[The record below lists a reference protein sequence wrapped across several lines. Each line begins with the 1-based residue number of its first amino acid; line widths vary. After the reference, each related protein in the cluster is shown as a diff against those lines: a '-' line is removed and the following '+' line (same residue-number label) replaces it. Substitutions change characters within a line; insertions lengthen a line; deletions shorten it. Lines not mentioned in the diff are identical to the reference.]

1 VLDAEGI
8 AADED
13 ALTLIARHADGGMRD
28 ALSVLDQCLSF
39 GEGAITAGR
48 VREVLGLVQ
57 DELYAEA
64 LGLVA
69 DQRPEGVFPL
79 VDRLVDAGADLT
91 EFIGGAGE
99 LLRALLMLQ
108 LGSAP
113 EGLTEA
119 VRQGL
124 ERYRDRLEPGDVV
137 RMLRLLTESEAQVRR
152 SANPRLAVETLLLRW
167 AMMDRTVDL
176 RDVLQG
182 WESPGR
188 PAPGPEG
195 AQAPP
200 RTGPASG
207 GQTSPETRILRD
219 ASPARSIS
227 AAPAAPTSRQEPT
240 GIAEAWPDIVAD
252 VRNRTR
258 FLGEALAGT
267 TPAPVE
273 GSTLPLV
280 LAESNP
286 LFAERIQAEAAAV
299 EEVVRRHTGQALRIR
314 VTVGGGREGA
324 AGPPP
329 RTMTE
334 SSLRADRLRSFRAK
348 DPALDTAADAL
359 DLEIVD

>member
-1 VLDAEGI
+1 
-8 AADED
+8 
-13 ALTLIARHADGGMRD
+13 
-28 ALSVLDQCLSF
+28 
-39 GEGAITAGR
+39 
-48 VREVLGLVQ
+48 
-57 DELYAEA
+57 
-64 LGLVA
+64 
-69 DQRPEGVFPL
+69 

-108 LGSAP
+108 LGTAP

-182 WESPGR
+182 RESPGR
-188 PAPGPEG
+188 TDPGPG
-195 AQAPP
+195 GGRAPS
-200 RTGPASG
+200 RTVPVAG
-207 GQTSPETRILRD
+207 GQTPPETRILRD
-219 ASPARSIS
+219 AGPTPAPTPSTP
-227 AAPAAPTSRQEPT
+227 ATPAAPTSRQAVA
-240 GIAEAWPDIVAD
+240 GIAEAWPDIVAE
-252 VRNRTR
+252 VRSRTR

-267 TPAPVE
+267 TPSPVE

-314 VTVGGGREGA
+314 VTVGEGRGGA
-324 AGPPP
+324 APPPP

>member
-1 VLDAEGI
+1 
-8 AADED
+8 
-13 ALTLIARHADGGMRD
+13 
-28 ALSVLDQCLSF
+28 
-39 GEGAITAGR
+39 
-48 VREVLGLVQ
+48 
-57 DELYAEA
+57 
-64 LGLVA
+64 
-69 DQRPEGVFPL
+69 
-79 VDRLVDAGADLT
+79 VDAGADLT

-108 LGSAP
+108 LGTAP

-124 ERYRDRLEPGDVV
+124 DRYRDRLEPGDVV
-137 RMLRLLTESEAQVRR
+137 RMLRLLTDSEAQIRR

-182 WESPGR
+182 RESPGR
-188 PAPGPEG
+188 SGPPPGGVPLPSRAAAAP
-195 AQAPP
+195 
-200 RTGPASG
+200 S
-207 GQTSPETRILRD
+207 GQTSAETRILRD
-219 ASPARSIS
+219 A
-227 AAPAAPTSRQEPT
+227 APAPFEPASAGPPPSASSQVPA
-240 GIAEAWPDIVAD
+240 GIAEVWADIVAD
-252 VRNRTR
+252 VRSRTR

-267 TPAPVE
+267 TPGPVE

-299 EEVVRRHTGQALRIR
+299 EEVVRRRTGQALRIR
-314 VTVGGGREGA
+314 VTVAEGPEA
-324 AGPPP
+324 AAAARP
-329 RTMTE
+329 RAITE
-334 SSLRADRLRSFRAK
+334 SSLRADRLRSFREK